1 MISCPIG
8 LFPRQEAEI
17 ETLTRSI
24 NQARGAAQKAPYAQ
38 SLIEAVDILLA
49 CESFSPD
56 SADCLFCRNF
66 SELRRKTAALV
77 VQAGQLD
84 QRRRA

>member
-8 LFPRQEAEI
+8 LFPRQEAEVEI
-17 ETLTRSI
+17 LTRSI
-24 NQARGAAQKAPYAQ
+24 NQASGAAQKMPYAQ
-38 SLIEAVDILLA
+38 SLIEVVDILLA

-56 SADCLFCRNF
+56 SEDCHFCRNF

-77 VQAGQLD
+77 VKAGQLD